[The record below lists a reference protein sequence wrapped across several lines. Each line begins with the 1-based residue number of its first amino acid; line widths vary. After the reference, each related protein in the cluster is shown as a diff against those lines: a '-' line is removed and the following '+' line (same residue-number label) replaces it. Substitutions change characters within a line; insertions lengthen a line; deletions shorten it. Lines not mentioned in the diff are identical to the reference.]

1 MPRGRIGPRWV
12 VPCVFLFIGTIVFF
26 ASPQLHAQTNV
37 PTDLVVTKIVNYWP
51 PDPDKRIII
60 SRVNRS
66 DSGPWVE
73 LYNPTEVRLTLRGVR
88 FASAPRKS
96 ISVNTRI
103 KPNQYYYLCSRSS
116 CKNLPRKTSQ
126 YDTVAFKLKVS
137 DGIRVLSS
145 KSDKRKSF
153 GSDAVGWGTD
163 VPSLF
168 REDLAADTTGTILR
182 RRKRSGGCPVDTQ
195 LNRNDFT
202 NRARLSPDWGYRDC
216 SGTYPSD
223 QNEYIEIYNAG
234 EWPVDPVQQNYRIK
248 DSLNAEGE
256 PVDRWY
262 DFEPFPG
269 SDPTRDTSLDPGQVG
284 LIVRPNVDFLAFS
297 DLTQRTLKGLSKK
310 SEMLKGTIYQQI
322 RKGTIKLYTLS
333 REGDL
338 TFLTDGLH
346 NQRMERLTLERPGK
360 TPPQV
365 NIPQIDEYWSIY
377 EVNPFE
383 ARIKIKLTGPNSD
396 ENWTI
401 QSWGTPGRISDD

>member
-1 MPRGRIGPRWV
+1 MPRVRMGPRWRV
-12 VPCVFLFIGTIVFF
+12 ACFFLFVVTIFF
-26 ASPQLHAQTNV
+26 SVSPHVHAQMNV
-37 PTDLVVTKIVNYWP
+37 PTDLVVTEIVNYWP

-66 DSGPWVE
+66 DSGPWIE
-73 LYNPTEVRLTLRGVR
+73 LFNPTDVKLTVRNVRL
-88 FASAPRKS
+88 ASAPRKS
-96 ISVNTRI
+96 FSINPTI
-103 KPNQYYYLCSRSS
+103 KSNQYYYLCTSFS
-116 CKNLPRKTSQ
+116 CNNLPRKTSQ
-126 YDTVAFKLKVS
+126 YDTVAFKLKAS
-137 DGIRVLSS
+137 DGIRVISS
-145 KSDKRKSF
+145 RKDNRKSF
-153 GSDAVGWGTD
+153 GSDAVGWGTK
-163 VPSLF
+163 VPSIF

-182 RRKRSGGCPVDTQ
+182 RRKSSGGCPVDVQ
-195 LNRNDFT
+195 FNRNDFT
-202 NRARLSPDWGYRDC
+202 NRDRVSFNWNYRDC

-256 PVDRWY
+256 PFDRWY

-269 SDPTRDTSLDPGQVG
+269 SDPTRDMSLDPGQVG
-284 LIVRPNVDFLAFS
+284 LIVRPNVDLPAFS

-310 SEMLKGTIYQQI
+310 SEMLKGTVYQQI
-322 RKGTIKLYTLS
+322 RQGTIKLYTLS

-383 ARIKIKLTGPNSD
+383 ARLKVNLSGPNSN
-396 ENWTI
+396 ENWTVK
-401 QSWGTPGRISDD
+401 SWGTPGRVSDD